1 MKGNNLKGAMIAI
14 AAAGLFA
21 GCAQKGATAE
31 TSTEAAPAA
40 EASGNSCKGP
50 NGCGAAAE
58 EAKPEN
64 SCSGAN
70 SCNGAE
76 AAPEGEAS
84 GNSCKG
90 ANSCNS

>member
-21 GCAQKGATAE
+21 GCAQKGATAD
-31 TSTEAAPAA
+31 TATESAPAA
-40 EASGNSCKGP
+40 EASGNSCKGAHSC
-50 NGCGAAAE
+50 NGATEEAAE
-58 EAKPEN
+58 
-64 SCSGAN
+64 N
-70 SCNGAE
+70 SCNGAQ
-76 AAPEGEAS
+76 AAPEGESS